1 MLRFIQIENMALVD
15 SLRIEFDQG
24 LNILSGE
31 TGSGKSIIIDSLG
44 ILLGDRATSD
54 MIRSGS
60 DKAFVEGIFE
70 IGENRPLVDLLA
82 EAGIETDG
90 GDLIIRRELGSS
102 ARGRTF
108 VNNRAANV
116 ALLRE
121 IQPHLI
127 DLHGQGDQQSLLSA
141 ETHLNLLDA
150 FAGTMQNRLKTNAAY
165 DQILKTI
172 RDLEESN
179 RSESE
184 RLQALDMLDFQIAE
198 IEQAGLRV
206 NEDAD
211 LIAERNLLVNAERIA
226 NLSVESYAHLYEDDL
241 SILVRLGATQKR
253 LGDLSEIDS
262 KFTPQLDQLLNIKP
276 LLEDIAAFLRDY
288 IDEIQVSPERLK
300 AVEDRIIEL
309 DAIKRKYGKTIE
321 DVLSNLERLIE
332 KRESLLRSEE
342 NAQTLTRNLT
352 SIFKEFRSEAERLSE
367 LRRTAAKKFEKA
379 IARELQDVALG
390 AGRFSINFSLPQQ
403 NQIAEKMLQLAGIQT
418 EPMRRSG
425 LESVEFYFSAN
436 PGEELKPIS
445 SVASG
450 GELSRLML
458 VLKTITAPS
467 LFPRSLIFDEIDAG
481 IGGKVS
487 DAVGSRLKK
496 LSETNQVLCVT
507 HQSQIARYAD
517 AHFQVFKEVVAGRTI
532 TRVVPLDTEGRVEEL
547 ARMIGGAEITPLARK
562 HAKEMLRS
570 M

>member
-70 IGENRPLVDLLA
+70 IGENRPLVELLA
-82 EAGIETDG
+82 EAGIETEG

-108 VNNRAANV
+108 INNRAANV

-206 NEDAD
+206 GEDAD
-211 LIAERNLLVNAERIA
+211 LIAERNLLVNAEKIA

-262 KFTPQLDQLLNIKP
+262 RFTPQLDQLLNIKP

-321 DVLSNLERLIE
+321 EVLSNLERLIE

-352 SIFKEFRSEAERLSE
+352 SFFKEFKSEAGKLSE
-367 LRRTAAKKFEKA
+367 LRRAAAKKFEKA

-390 AGRFSINFSLPQQ
+390 AGRFSINFSLAQQ
-403 NQIAEKMLQLAGIQT
+403 NQIAEKLLQLAGIET

-532 TRVVPLDTEGRVEEL
+532 TRVVPLDTEGRIEEL

>member
-70 IGENRPLVDLLA
+70 IGENRPLVELLA

-102 ARGRTF
+102 ARGPTF

-211 LIAERNLLVNAERIA
+211 LIAERNLLVNAEKIA

-300 AVEDRIIEL
+300 VVEDRIIEL

-321 DVLSNLERLIE
+321 EVLSNLERLIE

-342 NAQTLTRNLT
+342 NAQNLTRNLT

>member
-1 MLRFIQIENMALVD
+1 M
-15 SLRIEFDQG
+15 
-24 LNILSGE
+24 
-31 TGSGKSIIIDSLG
+31 T
-44 ILLGDRATSD
+44 
-54 MIRSGS
+54 
-60 DKAFVEGIFE
+60 
-70 IGENRPLVDLLA
+70 PL
-82 EAGIETDG
+82 
-90 GDLIIRRELGSS
+90 
-102 ARGRTF
+102 
-108 VNNRAANV
+108 
-116 ALLRE
+116 
-121 IQPHLI
+121 P
-127 DLHGQGDQQSLLSA
+127 
-141 ETHLNLLDA
+141 
-150 FAGTMQNRLKTNAAY
+150 GTMQNRLKTNAAY

-211 LIAERNLLVNAERIA
+211 LVAERNLLVNAEKIA

-321 DVLSNLERLIE
+321 EVLSNLERLIE

>member
-1 MLRFIQIENMALVD
+1 MLRFIQIENLALVD

-70 IGENRPLVDLLA
+70 IGENRPLVELLA
-82 EAGIETDG
+82 EAGIETEG

-108 VNNRAANV
+108 INNRAANV

-184 RLQALDMLDFQIAE
+184 RLQALDMLDFQISE

-206 NEDAD
+206 GEDAD
-211 LIAERNLLVNAERIA
+211 LIAERNLLVNAEKIA

-262 KFTPQLDQLLNIKP
+262 RFTPQLDQLLNIKP

-300 AVEDRIIEL
+300 VVEDRIIEL

-321 DVLSNLERLIE
+321 EVLSNLERLIE

-352 SIFKEFRSEAERLSE
+352 SFFKEFRSEAGKLSE
-367 LRRTAAKKFEKA
+367 LRRAAAKKFEKA

-403 NQIAEKMLQLAGIQT
+403 NQIAEKLLQLAGIET

-532 TRVVPLDTEGRVEEL
+532 TRVAPLDTEGRIEEL

>member
-70 IGENRPLVDLLA
+70 IGENRPLVELLA
-82 EAGIETDG
+82 EAGIETEG

-108 VNNRAANV
+108 INNRAANV

-206 NEDAD
+206 GEDAD
-211 LIAERNLLVNAERIA
+211 LIAERNLLVNAEKIA

-262 KFTPQLDQLLNIKP
+262 RFTPQLDQLLNIKP

-321 DVLSNLERLIE
+321 EVLSNLERLIE

-352 SIFKEFRSEAERLSE
+352 SFFKEFRSEAGKLSE
-367 LRRTAAKKFEKA
+367 LRRAAAKKFEKA

-403 NQIAEKMLQLAGIQT
+403 NQIAEKLLQLAGIET

-532 TRVVPLDTEGRVEEL
+532 TRVAPLDTEGRIEEL

>member
-70 IGENRPLVDLLA
+70 IGENRPLVELLA
-82 EAGIETDG
+82 EAGIETEG

-108 VNNRAANV
+108 INNRAANV

-150 FAGTMQNRLKTNAAY
+150 FAGTMQNRLKTNVAY

-206 NEDAD
+206 GEDAD
-211 LIAERNLLVNAERIA
+211 LIAERNLLVNAEKIA

-262 KFTPQLDQLLNIKP
+262 RFTPQLDQLLNIKP

-321 DVLSNLERLIE
+321 EVLSNLERLIE

-352 SIFKEFRSEAERLSE
+352 SFFKEFRSEAGKLSE
-367 LRRTAAKKFEKA
+367 LRRAAAKKFEKA

-390 AGRFSINFSLPQQ
+390 AGRFSINFSLAQQ
-403 NQIAEKMLQLAGIQT
+403 NQIAEKLLQLAGIET

-517 AHFQVFKEVVAGRTI
+517 AHFQVFKEVVTGRTI
-532 TRVVPLDTEGRVEEL
+532 TRVVPLDTEGRIEEL

>member
-70 IGENRPLVDLLA
+70 IGENRPLVELLA

-253 LGDLSEIDS
+253 LGDRSEIDS

-309 DAIKRKYGKTIE
+309 DGIKRKYGKTIE
-321 DVLSNLERLIE
+321 EVLSNLERLIE